1 MAAVT
6 SRPGTCNRSR
16 DFPTCCLFHKVPGSN
31 NVISWKLLI
40 NPGGFR
46 PRIKLQ
52 NLTLPPNYAAVG
64 QFNRV
69 LFTIYESCG
78 PGSSDFLG
86 EADSPPGLVKIATLL
101 ILLMASV
108 QLVETVGIEILTMV
122 ICADRQRSHQDVC
135 HLFNDVHPDPA

>member
-1 MAAVT
+1 LEIVNQSGRLPPPDKIT
-6 SRPGTCNRSR
+6 K
-16 DFPTCCLFHKVPGSN
+16 F
-31 NVISWKLLI
+31 
-40 NPGGFR
+40 NP
-46 PRIKLQ
+46 
-52 NLTLPPNYAAVG
+52 PPNYARVG

-86 EADSPPGLVKIATLL
+86 EADSPPPGLVKTATLL